1 MIFIQGDGM
10 GIAHREFIRLAT
22 KGHDGELA
30 MDSLR
35 YSGWTHTDPAD
46 PEEAVTDSAAAATAF
61 GVKTQN
67 TAVHDAVLAAMGGR

>member
-1 MIFIQGDGM
+1 
-10 GIAHREFIRLAT
+10 
-22 KGHDGELA
+22 

-35 YSGWTHTDPAD
+35 YAGWTHTDPAD